1 MSVNWE
7 STTWGQ
13 PGSNVHVGSSLPDA
27 HDASEQDAERRFS

>member
-13 PGSNVHVGSSLPDA
+13 PGSNVHVGSSAVVEAL
-27 HDASEQDAERRFS
+27 S